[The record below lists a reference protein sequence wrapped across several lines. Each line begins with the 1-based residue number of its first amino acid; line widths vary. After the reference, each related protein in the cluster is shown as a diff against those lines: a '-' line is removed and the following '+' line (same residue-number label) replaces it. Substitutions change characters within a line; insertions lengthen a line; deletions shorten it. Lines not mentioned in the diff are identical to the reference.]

1 MYLYLIYIIL
11 LFVVYFEIDRFS
23 YFGKIHKV
31 LFFVILLLFFL
42 LSSLRWERGTDW
54 MSYFQFYN
62 SITSYN
68 PKNWYFEFGYSY
80 LNYLVKLFFNS
91 YTVLLAILAFL
102 VYSLVGSTIYKYGVY
117 PILSLAI
124 WFATSIADIYLTRN
138 TIAISLAIFSIRYI
152 IDRKFIPFLLVI
164 FVAFLFHKSALI
176 FLPAYFIYSLKI
188 SRTFLVWGMGGVMV
202 VGLCFSEFIV
212 GHIGGLLGPTI
223 DARLQYYLTTGTE
236 ESFGSAY
243 SATIVL
249 LKGTIN
255 RSLIL
260 IVLLFW
266 MNNERKETPLLNGFI
281 NFYVFGL
288 LLFFM
293 TVPLSPALGRI
304 ASYYNIFQLFLF
316 PYVLLLGKDRKNQI
330 ILFFL
335 IGVYF
340 LIRLEGVITNYE
352 DLYVPYKSIFD
363 IYKTVIIS

>member
-1 MYLYLIYIIL
+1 MYLYLIYTIL
-11 LFVVYFEIDRFS
+11 LFVAYFEMDRFS
-23 YFGKIHKV
+23 YFGRIHKI
-31 LFFVILLLFFL
+31 LFYLILLVFFL

-54 MSYFQFYN
+54 MSYYEFYN
-62 SITSYN
+62 SISSYS
-68 PKNWYFEFGYSY
+68 PKSWYFEFGYSY
-80 LNYLVKLFFNS
+80 LNYLVKVLFNS
-91 YTVLLAILAFL
+91 YSVLLGILAFL
-102 VYSLVGSTIYKYGVY
+102 VYSLVGTTIYKYGVY

-124 WFATSIADIYLTRN
+124 WFAISIADIFLTRN

-152 IDRKFIPFLLVI
+152 IDRKLVPFLLVLA
-164 FVAFLFHKSALI
+164 VAFLFHRSALI
-176 FLPAYFIYSLKI
+176 FFPAYFIYSLKI
-188 SRTFLVWGMGGVMV
+188 SRSILVWGMGIVIV
-202 VGLCFSEFIV
+202 VGLCFSEFVV

-223 DARLQYYLTTGTE
+223 ESKLQYYLQTGTE
-236 ESFGSAY
+236 ETFGSAY
-243 SATIVL
+243 SAAIVL
-249 LKGTIN
+249 LKGAVN

-266 MNNERKETPLLNGFI
+266 MNNERKEDSVLNGFI

-316 PYVLLLGKDRKNQI
+316 PYILLLGKDRKNQI
-330 ILFFL
+330 LLFIL

-340 LIRLEGVITNYE
+340 LIRLEGVITNYK

-363 IYKTVIIS
+363 TYKTVIIF